1 MHLSKI
7 GAIALGV
14 ALVDAFQDT
23 SPFFF
28 FSSSKYVVALCQ
40 TRHRP
45 QLTYSRL
52 LISSPQIVSA
62 ASLTN
67 ALASNLEKCPSDTY
81 VIVSQPRANAADF
94 SGARSAPHLR
104 KRISGD
110 DENVKSSFSVSD
122 VLGVVDTDLI
132 QSSMEA
138 KCQAGLMTVDASSRS
153 CSGTFVLGRSPRPCF
168 LMCPITAGSFSII
181 DDMRPR
187 VIRVDF
193 PPLPPVGRAAKL
205 AENGTSTSQ
214 PWSRTL

>member
-1 MHLSKI
+1 M
-7 GAIALGV
+7 
-14 ALVDAFQDT
+14 
-23 SPFFF
+23 PFKTLLR
-28 FSSSKYVVALCQ
+28 SSSSHRQSTLFLCQ

-52 LISSPQIVSA
+52 DISSPQIVSA
-62 ASLTN
+62 ASLTD
-67 ALASNLEKCPSDTY
+67 ALSTNLDKCPSDTY

-94 SGARSAPHLR
+94 SVARSAPHLR
-104 KRISGD
+104 KRMSGD

-132 QSSMEA
+132 QSSLEA

-153 CSGTFVLGRSPRPCF
+153 CSGTFLLLHYGQEQRRADTRRPCL